1 MLQSDL
7 SKPEIC
13 IVGGGI
19 GGVATALALHRC
31 GIPAVIFE
39 RATELRE
46 VGAGMMLWPNATRS
60 LRELGVLETVIARG
74 GPSTNFLVR
83 TAGGRVLMDL
93 ALGKFDTPAV
103 CMRRCDLLAVLLAA
117 LPPGRIQLG
126 LELQQIE
133 QAKGKVCLYFRNGRR
148 EEFDGVVGAD
158 GIRSRV
164 RAQLFGESAPVYR
177 GYTVWRGISRYSGAA
192 VRPGYNSETWGA
204 GHRFGI
210 LATGGD
216 LYTWYATANVRE
228 HHCDAPGGPKQE
240 LLRMFQHWHK
250 PVPQLI
256 DATGDDA
263 ILKNPAYDRPA
274 IETWGYGAVTLLG
287 DAAHPCTPN
296 LGQAGCMA
304 LEDAVVLAK
313 CVRLEATLEAAF
325 RRYES
330 LRGART
336 KHIQQRSRL
345 MGSLG
350 QWENR
355 PLVAGREVVT
365 SLLPAALFE
374 RNLRRVY
381 SYEI

>member
-1 MLQSDL
+1 
-7 SKPEIC
+7 
-13 IVGGGI
+13 
-19 GGVATALALHRC
+19 
-31 GIPAVIFE
+31 
-39 RATELRE
+39 
-46 VGAGMMLWPNATRS
+46 
-60 LRELGVLETVIARG
+60 
-74 GPSTNFLVR
+74 
-83 TAGGRVLMDL
+83 
-93 ALGKFDTPAV
+93 
-103 CMRRCDLLAVLLAA
+103 MRRCDILAVLLDA
-117 LPPGRIQLG
+117 LPPGRIRLG
-126 LELQQIE
+126 YELEQIE
-133 QAKGKVCLYFRNGRR
+133 QAKGKVRLNFKNGRC
-148 EEFDGVVGAD
+148 EEFDAAIGAD

-164 RAQLFGESAPVYR
+164 RAHLFGESAPIYR
-177 GYTVWRGISRYSGAA
+177 GYTVWRGISRYSGDA

-210 LATGGD
+210 LATGD
-216 LYTWYATANVRE
+216 HIYTWYATANVRE
-228 HHCDAPGGPKQE
+228 DHCDAPCGRKQE
-240 LLRMFQHWHK
+240 LLLMFQHWHE

-256 DATGDDA
+256 DATDDDA

-274 IETWGYGAVTLLG
+274 LESWGYGAVTLLG

-374 RNLRRVY
+374 HNLRRVY

>member
-1 MLQSDL
+1 
-7 SKPEIC
+7 
-13 IVGGGI
+13 
-19 GGVATALALHRC
+19 
-31 GIPAVIFE
+31 
-39 RATELRE
+39 
-46 VGAGMMLWPNATRS
+46 MMLWPNATRS
-60 LRELGVLETVIARG
+60 LRELGVLEAVLARG

-83 TAGGRVLMDL
+83 SAAGRVLMDL
-93 ALGKFDTPAV
+93 ALGNFDTPAV
-103 CMRRCDLLAVLLAA
+103 CMRRSDLLAVLLAA
-117 LPPGRIQLG
+117 LPQDRIRLG
-126 LELQQIE
+126 YELEQIE
-133 QAKGKVCLYFRNGRR
+133 QATGKVRLKFTNGLC
-148 EEFDGVVGAD
+148 EEFDAAIGAD

-164 RAQLFGESAPVYR
+164 RAQLFGASAPVYR
-177 GYTVWRGISRYSGAA
+177 RYTVWRGISRYSGAA

-216 LYTWYATANVRE
+216 LYTWYATANVPE
-228 HHCDAPGGPKQE
+228 DHSEAPCGRKQE
-240 LLRMFQHWHK
+240 VLQMFQHWHE

-256 DATGDDA
+256 EAADDNA
-263 ILKNPAYDRPA
+263 ILKNPAYDRLA
-274 IETWGYGAVTLLG
+274 LESWGYGAVTLLG

-313 CVRLEATLEAAF
+313 CVRQEATLEGAF

-355 PLVAGREVVT
+355 PLVAGREVIT

-374 RNLRRVY
+374 HNLRRVY
-381 SYEI
+381 SYET